1 MIESTDGEGVA
12 EPSETTPDLQALI
25 GAWQDV
31 QDDVRSHGNPE
42 YDETVLDCVRRLVAD
57 PGGDRAPLWVLGL
70 AMTLPYADRRP
81 ERVSGAVH
89 DALDRADRALRNRP
103 CTHAEHPYEDGLD
116 DPPHYL
122 EDVARRLAHGDTDFS
137 AIGWTGEQWACP
149 RNIAGLARVGM
160 DRLEPGSAADVPAR
174 LSEDAQDTLDRLNSV
189 LEGYGFDAYN
199 EIADAGSELRF
210 VTSDGDRAGG
220 VLVATAASWYA
231 LSGVVRER
239 WVLDDLIETL
249 EKVPLDAL
257 DHPCAHG
264 DDGHP
269 GLPGFLDDDDEP
281 DRPAI
286 ADDTLTLGVHLGDD
300 GGRALLEQAGIDL
313 SLWLCPR
320 LTAATAR
327 KTLSELREGREELF
341 GHRETGHLDT
351 EFLRA
356 DGTLAIEPFTAL
368 FDGRD
373 ESARELQGIWAARR
387 HAHAADDRERTVLVL
402 TAATALRITHPG
414 PAIALARDIRTLLR
428 TVAETPHPHTCA
440 HDDHPALERLDGSV
454 LRHLH
459 APETVPAPRPDAEA
473 FGCPAHLAAL
483 AAAGVRDVDGWCGEE
498 D

>member
-12 EPSETTPDLQALI
+12 DATPDLQALI
-25 GAWQDV
+25 GLWQDV
-31 QDDVRSHGNPE
+31 QDDGLTHGSPE
-42 YDETVLDCVRRLVAD
+42 HDEIVHDCVRRLVAD

-70 AMTLPYADRRP
+70 AMTLPYAGRGP

-89 DALDRADRALRNRP
+89 DALDRADNALRNRP
-103 CTHAEHPYEDGLD
+103 CTHTEHPYEDGLD

-122 EDVARRLAHGDTDFS
+122 EGVARALARGDTDFS

-160 DRLEPGSAADVPAR
+160 DRLDPGSAAEVPTR
-174 LSEDAQDTLDRLNSV
+174 LSQYAQDTLDRLSSV

-210 VTSDGDRAGG
+210 VTSDEDRAGG

-231 LSGVVRER
+231 LSGIVRER

-257 DHPCAHG
+257 ARPCAHG
-264 DDGHP
+264 DGGHP
-269 GLPGFLDDDDEP
+269 GLPGFRDDEP

-300 GGRALLEQAGIDL
+300 GGRALLVQAGIDV

-320 LTAATAR
+320 FTAATAR
-327 KTLSELREGREELF
+327 ETLSELRQGREELF
-341 GHRETGHLDT
+341 GHRKTGHLDT
-351 EFLRA
+351 EFLHA

-368 FDGRD
+368 SDGPD
-373 ESARELQGIWAARR
+373 EPARELQGIWAARR
-387 HAHAADDRERTVLVL
+387 HAHAADDRERTVLFL
-402 TAATALRITHPG
+402 TAAAALRITRPG
-414 PAIALARDIRTLLR
+414 PAIALARDIRTMLR
-428 TVAETPHPHTCA
+428 TVAEAPHPHTCA
-440 HDDHPALERLDGSV
+440 HDGHPALERLDGSV

-459 APETVPAPRPDAEA
+459 APETFPAPRPDAES

-483 AAAGVRDVDGWCGEE
+483 AAAGVRDVDGWCGKE

>member
-1 MIESTDGEGVA
+1 
-12 EPSETTPDLQALI
+12 
-25 GAWQDV
+25 WQDV
-31 QDDVRSHGNPE
+31 QGDVRAQGNPE
-42 YDETVLDCVRRLVAD
+42 YDGFVLDCVRRLVAD
-57 PGGDRAPLWVLGL
+57 PGGDRAALWVLGL
-70 AMTLPYADRRP
+70 AMTLPYAGRRP
-81 ERVSGAVH
+81 DRVSGAVH
-89 DALDRADRALRNRP
+89 DALDRADRALGNRA
-103 CTHAEHPYEDGLD
+103 CTHDEHPYEDGLD
-116 DPPHYL
+116 GPPRSL
-122 EDVARRLAHGDTDFS
+122 EDVARALAHGGTDFS
-137 AIGWTGEQWACP
+137 AIGWSGEQWACP

-160 DRLEPGSAADVPAR
+160 DRPEPGSAADVPAR
-174 LSEDAQDTLDRLNSV
+174 LSEDAQDTLDRLSSV

-220 VLVATAASWYA
+220 VLVSTAASWYA

-269 GLPGFLDDDDEP
+269 GLPGFLDDEP

-286 ADDTLTLGVHLGDD
+286 AADTLTLGVHLGDD
-300 GGRALLEQAGIDL
+300 GGRVLLEQAGIDL

-320 LTAATAR
+320 FTAATAR
-327 KTLSELREGREELF
+327 KTLGDLCQGRAELF

-356 DGTLAIEPFTAL
+356 DGTLAIEPFTTL

-373 ESARELQGIWAARR
+373 ESARELQGVWAARR
-387 HAHAADDRERTVLVL
+387 HAHTADDRARTVLVL

-440 HDDHPALERLDGSV
+440 HDDHPALERLDGAV

-459 APETVPAPRPDAEA
+459 APETVPPPHPDAKA
-473 FGCPAHLAAL
+473 FGCPAHLASL
-483 AAAGVRDVDGWCGEE
+483 AAAGVRDVDAWCG
-498 D
+498 